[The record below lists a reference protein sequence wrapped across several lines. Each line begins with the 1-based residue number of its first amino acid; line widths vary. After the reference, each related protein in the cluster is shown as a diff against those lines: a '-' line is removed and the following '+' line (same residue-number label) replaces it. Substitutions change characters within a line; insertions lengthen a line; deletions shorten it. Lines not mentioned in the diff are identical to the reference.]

1 MSHAGLGSPF
11 FAAGGLKILY
21 DILIYFQFRKVPDP
35 GKTQH
40 RSS

>member
-21 DILIYFQFRKVPDP
+21 DVLIYLQFRKVPDP
-35 GKTQH
+35 GKAQRRT
-40 RSS
+40 S